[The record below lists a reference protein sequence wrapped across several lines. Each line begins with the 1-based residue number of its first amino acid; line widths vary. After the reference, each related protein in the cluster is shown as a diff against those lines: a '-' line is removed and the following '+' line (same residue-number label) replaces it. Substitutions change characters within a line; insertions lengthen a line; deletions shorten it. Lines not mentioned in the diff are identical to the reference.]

1 MKLAFVGAGK
11 MAEAIIA
18 RLKDKKNISAS
29 DVNRERLKA
38 LSAKY
43 RIRAVKDNLD
53 AFGSAD
59 VIVLAV
65 KPQQMAAVLD
75 EIRVAVCDVRRKKLV
90 ISIAA
95 GIPLGYLRK
104 KLPENCSVIRA
115 MPNNPALIGQGIT
128 ALAKGA
134 RITDYQLRIAKQIF
148 EAVGEVIE
156 VPEKWLDAV
165 TGLSGSGPAYVY
177 QMIEV
182 MAAGGARLGLPKKV
196 AAKLARQTVYGAA
209 ATVKET
215 GRDPEELR
223 AMVTSPGGT
232 TVAGLNVLERRLFA
246 AALIE
251 AIGAAARK
259 SRRLSK
265 QWSI

>member
-1 MKLAFVGAGK
+1 MRIAFVGAGK
-11 MAEAIIA
+11 MAEALIA
-18 RLKDKKNISAS
+18 RLPDKKNIFAS
-29 DVNRERLKA
+29 DVSRDRLKA

-43 RIRAVKDNLD
+43 KIRAVKDNLD
-53 AFGSAD
+53 AFESAE
-59 VIVLAV
+59 IIILAI
-65 KPQQMAAVLD
+65 KPQQMAEVLQGIGSRGI
-75 EIRVAVCDVRRKKLV
+75 ESRKRKLI

-95 GIPLGYLRK
+95 GIPLKYLQK
-104 KLPENCSVIRA
+104 MLPNCAIIRA

-134 RITDYQLRIAKQIF
+134 RVTNAELRIANGIF
-148 EAVGEVIE
+148 KSVGEVVE
-156 VPEKWLDAV
+156 VPEKWMDAV

-182 MAAGGARLGLPKKV
+182 MAAGGVKAGLPKKV
-196 AAKLARQTVYGAA
+196 AAKLALQTVYGAA

-215 GRDPEELR
+215 GRAPEELR
-223 AMVTSPGGT
+223 VMVTSPGGT
-232 TVAGLNVLERRLFA
+232 TIEGLNVLERRLFG

-251 AIGAAARK
+251 AIGAAAKK
-259 SRRLSK
+259 SGQLSK